1 MDLGS
6 NTPWITVLGHWG
18 PSSLHV
24 SKVQYNLECPTWG
37 EDLEVYTVAVLEKR
51 IGFMLTLPQPSSKGS
66 VSFEDLEDFFLSAK
80 DLPTAQNCLIPFH
93 LSPKHYYS
101 QLG

>member
-6 NTPWITVLGHWG
+6 NTPCITVLGHWG

-24 SKVQYNLECPTWG
+24 SKVQYNPECPPSG
-37 EDLEVYTVAVLEKR
+37 EDLEVHTVAVLEKR
-51 IGFMLTLPQPSSKGS
+51 IGFMLTLPQPSSTGS
-66 VSFEDLEDFFLSAK
+66 VSLEDIFLSAES
-80 DLPTAQNCLIPFH
+80 LPTAQNRLIPFH
-93 LSPKHYYS
+93 LSPEHYYS